1 MVPTPTPGPW
11 LEMSRHEQVLTV
23 EAQANKDDLC
33 QQEQEVEESQAE
45 GCSAPGQLHQLLRS

>member
-1 MVPTPTPGPW
+1 
-11 LEMSRHEQVLTV
+11 MSRHEQVLTV